1 MNYTTHHFTTHDQE
15 QLFYYHWKH
24 NAPKGVIQIAHGLG
38 EHAGRYIR
46 IAQTLYENGYEV
58 YANDHRIHG
67 KSVGSKE
74 HRGVYK
80 GRNYFDDAVADMHVF
95 SRVILKD
102 HPKKKIILL
111 SHSMGSLLGRQY
123 AIENGDILLGMVL
136 SGTGSFLKG
145 IGDIG
150 LFVARTIKLFK
161 GRKRYSGL
169 LKTLFFG
176 EFNKKFKPNR
186 TKVDWISSD
195 PSEVDAF
202 DQDPLRIENFS
213 ISMYIDILKGSKK
226 VNQPKTFH
234 ATPNAL
240 PIYIFSGDQDPVGE
254 MGKGV
259 KKVADQYSH
268 YGSEDLTLK
277 LYTDGRHEMLNE
289 VNKNEV
295 EKDLL
300 QWLDALVQKTT

>member
-1 MNYTTHHFTTHDQE
+1 
-15 QLFYYHWKH
+15 
-24 NAPKGVIQIAHGLG
+24 
-38 EHAGRYIR
+38 
-46 IAQTLYENGYEV
+46 
-58 YANDHRIHG
+58 
-67 KSVGSKE
+67 
-74 HRGVYK
+74 
-80 GRNYFDDAVADMHVF
+80 
-95 SRVILKD
+95 
-102 HPKKKIILL
+102 
-111 SHSMGSLLGRQY
+111 MGSLLGRQH
-123 AIENGDILLGMVL
+123 AIENGGILQGMVL

-169 LKTLFFG
+169 LKTLFFV
-176 EFNKKFKPNR
+176 EFTKKFKPNR

-259 KKVADQYSH
+259 KKVADQCSH
-268 YGSEDLTLK
+268 YGSEYLTLK

-295 EKDLL
+295 EKDLR
-300 QWLDALVQKTT
+300 Q